1 MTSTDSSSITAA
13 GVPRPGGAGRLGGHI
28 VSRIGYGAMQL
39 ERLHDDRASAIA
51 LLRRA
56 IDLGV
61 DHIDTAE
68 FYGDG
73 FVNGLLREAIRP
85 EDGVVIVS
93 KVGAAPN
100 PGAPIPLRPA
110 QRPEELRSAVEA
122 NLRSLGLERI
132 PVVNLRRLDAGPG
145 LRAEGDQVVDIDDQL
160 AVMTAMLDEGLIGAI
175 GLSCVTLD
183 GLRRALPAGIVCV
196 QNAYSVVSRGDK
208 DLLDLCSAEGI
219 AWVPFFPLGSAF
231 SSAAKVTDHA
241 TVRTAAESLGVT
253 PSQVGLAWLL
263 QHSPNI
269 LVIPGTADVD
279 HLEANVA
286 TGAVTL
292 DDTTLAALDTVK
304 SQSTDF
310 VLR

>member
-1 MTSTDSSSITAA
+1 MTSTGSSSTTAA
-13 GVPRPGGAGRLGGHI
+13 GVPRPGGAGRLGGHT

-39 ERLHDDRASAIA
+39 ERLHDDRGSAVA

-56 IDLGV
+56 VELGV

-68 FYGDG
+68 FYADG

-85 EDGVVIVS
+85 DDGVVVVS

-110 QRPEELRSAVEA
+110 QRPEELRLAVEA

-160 AVMTAMLDEGLIGAI
+160 AMMTALRDEGLIGAI

-196 QNAYSVVSRGDK
+196 QNAYSVVSRGDE
-208 DLLDLCSAEGI
+208 DLLDLCRTEGI

-231 SSAAKVTDHA
+231 PGAAKVTDNA
-241 TVRTAAESLGVT
+241 TVRSAAESLGVT

-263 QHSPNI
+263 QHSRGI
-269 LVIPGTADVD
+269 LVIPGTADVG
-279 HLEANVA
+279 HLAANVA
-286 TGAVTL
+286 AGEVTL
-292 DDTTLAALDTVK
+292 DDTTLAALDTVE